1 MTIKRAYKGQS
12 DYAVPPGDTL
22 LETLKTIRMSQRE
35 LSGRMGMALKTINE
49 IIQGKAPITP
59 ETAIGLETV
68 LGVEASFWLNLEAN
82 FRADLAR
89 IKNKEQIS
97 SEIETSKNF
106 PYSQMAKNDWLLATK
121 KPEDRVIHLRRF
133 FGVASL
139 SNIDNLPMAA
149 NFRRKQTKQTSVYAL
164 MAWIRQ
170 GEIQAQE
177 VKTGVFSATALREAI
192 PHIRKL
198 TDSSPGF
205 DSILKETCAECGV
218 AVSIVPGI
226 HGTSVQ
232 GATRWISKDKALV
245 CLSTRYS
252 WSDIFWFSFFHE
264 VGHILK
270 GHKKKEIFVNF
281 GDPGFIPED
290 KLLEEEADHFA
301 REALIPTKTFSAF
314 AAKRDFSR
322 PAIEAFAESVGVPP
336 GIVGGRLVKD
346 GLLHWNQVAPYR
358 TKLSISPRCFQD
370 N

>member
-1 MTIKRAYKGQS
+1 
-12 DYAVPPGDTL
+12 
-22 LETLKTIRMSQRE
+22 
-35 LSGRMGMALKTINE
+35 
-49 IIQGKAPITP
+49 
-59 ETAIGLETV
+59 
-68 LGVEASFWLNLEAN
+68 
-82 FRADLAR
+82 
-89 IKNKEQIS
+89 
-97 SEIETSKNF
+97 
-106 PYSQMAKNDWLLATK
+106 MAKNDWLLATK

-139 SNIDNLPMAA
+139 SNIDDLPMAA

-177 VKTGVFSATALREAI
+177 VKTGVFSAAALREAI

-218 AVSIVPGI
+218 AVSIVPVI

-232 GATRWISKDKALV
+232 GAIRWISKDKALV

-270 GHKKKEIFVNF
+270 GHSKKEIFVNF
-281 GDPGFIPED
+281 GDPGFIPEN
-290 KLLEEEADHFA
+290 KLLEEEADQFA
-301 REALIPTKTFSAF
+301 REALIPAKVFSAF

-346 GLLHWNQVAPYR
+346 DLLHWNQVAPYR
-358 TKLSISPRCFQD
+358 TKLTISPRSFQD